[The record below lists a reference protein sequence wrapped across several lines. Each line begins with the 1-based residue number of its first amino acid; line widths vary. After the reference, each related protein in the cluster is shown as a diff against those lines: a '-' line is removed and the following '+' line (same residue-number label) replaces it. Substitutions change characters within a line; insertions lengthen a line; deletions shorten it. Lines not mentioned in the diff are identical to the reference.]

1 MNDNATPRASMGRW
15 FSYLAIRLLYA
26 LLVLVFLIYITFFGL
41 SMARGVPLTPA
52 LRLATQSTVGYLL
65 HVAQGDLGTAFI
77 SVGTSR
83 RAPVTQIIARVLP
96 RSVGLL
102 AVALGLGGVLGFFL
116 GSWAA
121 YRRSQKARVSAV
133 ILATL
138 GLSLPSFLLALV
150 LQLAALAYTKHTG
163 HPLLPLGGFGWDKHI
178 LLPAL
183 VLAVRP
189 LAQVARV
196 TTVVIS
202 DIQEQDFVR
211 TALAKGL
218 SLRQVRWRHVL
229 RNAWVPLLTAW
240 LVSLQFSLSSLPVVE
255 VYFGWGG
262 IGHALLRAIARK
274 DDLLAVPLIFALGVF
289 FLLVNGLLDLVARVL
304 DPRLREA
311 ATQVGGTSW
320 DWRAALRDLFDRAR
334 DILAQALNRRPRRE
348 QGTSQKTRQ
357 DLSEWNAAAQARR
370 AFRRRQWV
378 RGTLGNPAFVL
389 GGLIVLALVIIY
401 FLGPSLAPHNPYTT
415 IGLRMVNG
423 KLKSPPFPPSPEFPL
438 GTDMLGRDILSLL
451 LAGARQT
458 LTLAFLV
465 VLGRL
470 LVGTVLGLLAGW
482 TAGSRLDRLV
492 QNLAAIISSFPALL
506 LAMILI
512 LAIGIRQGMRPFVIA
527 LTVVGWGQV
536 MQVVRSETRQIR
548 AQPYIESAHVLG
560 LHPLEILWR
569 HVLPNVLPTLIVITS
584 LEMAGTL
591 LLLGELGFVGIFLGG
606 GAFAEIFVGSDPY
619 HYSDV
624 PEWAALLSNVRQY
637 ARTYPWVGIYP
648 ALTFG
653 LAILG
658 FNLFGEGLRR
668 LIQDIRLSFARL
680 WSRWTLAGLVVL
692 YLAVGWVQANT
703 GPIAIYQETAR
714 AFDGE
719 QAVTHVRTLTQ
730 DAWQG
735 RRIGTPGADAAA
747 QYVADQFQALGLQP
761 AGKNFTYFLT
771 VKRDFFE
778 LTEPPQLALVDEN
791 GNVVEALRYREDFA
805 VLPTLRF
812 NAGEGEGPLTV
823 VGFGPL
829 SKVEGRMGIGVF
841 APALDQ
847 IDSEGKVLLLLEEV
861 APTMW
866 RRRLQVMTL
875 VVTDDP
881 LKLKRGYVYSANSPY
896 APEYKPM
903 DGAPMFYISKE
914 AADRLLARIGGSVD
928 YFRKKARTLGPDE
941 IATWNT
947 RLRLRGSIVGEV
959 HKKVPVRHVIGH
971 WPGTSEKLA
980 ENLVVVMANYDGVGV
995 DELGRMYPGAL
1006 DNASGVAAMLELVRS
1021 WKAAGYE
1028 PKKTFLFVA
1037 YAAYG
1042 FDYGKRPNPE
1052 PDVKQLLGAKFG
1064 FSTSYKKEAIINLR
1078 GLGASTT
1085 LHASTGGSQHLA
1097 NLFKRSGKRAGVKVK
1112 RVESPLDISV
1122 IYKGGGAAFKGQ
1134 EAPTV
1139 HLTGGGWEQYA
1150 LTPADTADRLV
1161 PEYMEKLGRAISI
1174 ALQVLGREVSY

>member
-1 MNDNATPRASMGRW
+1 MDENASERALPLQW
-15 FSYLAIRLLYA
+15 LQYLLTRLVYA
-26 LLVLVFLIYITFFGL
+26 ALVLVFLIYVTFFGL
-41 SMARGVPLTPA
+41 SMARGVPFIPA
-52 LRLATQSTVGYLL
+52 LRYAGQSTSSYLL

-102 AVALGLGGVLGFFL
+102 ALALGLGGVLGFLL
-116 GSWAA
+116 GSWSA
-121 YRRSQKARVSAV
+121 YRRSQKARLTAV
-133 ILATL
+133 LLATA
-138 GLSLPSFLLALV
+138 GLSLPSFFLALI
-150 LQLAALAYTKHTG
+150 LQLAALAYTKKTG
-163 HPLLPLGGFGWDKHI
+163 HPLLPVGGFGWDAHI
-178 LLPAL
+178 ILPAL

-202 DIQEQDFVR
+202 DIQEQDFIR

-218 SLRQVRWRHVL
+218 SLRQVRWRHIL
-229 RNAWVPLLTAW
+229 RNAWVPILTAW

-255 VYFGWGG
+255 LYFGWGG

-289 FLLVNGLLDLVARVL
+289 FLLVNGLLDLVARIL

-311 ATQVGGTSW
+311 ATHLGRSSL
-320 DWRAALRDLFDRAR
+320 DWREAAKDLLDRVRDALLR
-334 DILAQALNRRPRRE
+334 ALKWRP
-348 QGTSQKTRQ
+348 QPSQKRPAPPPPPK
-357 DLSEWNAAAQARR
+357 EWEDAAASRR
-370 AFRRRQWV
+370 AFRRRQWI
-378 RGTLGNPAFVL
+378 RGTLGNPAFLL
-389 GGLIVLALVIIY
+389 GGLIVIALLIMY
-401 FLGPSLAPHNPYTT
+401 FLGPALSPHNPYTT

-438 GTDMLGRDILSLL
+438 GTDMLGRDILSLI

-470 LVGTVLGLLAGW
+470 LVGTSLGLLAGW
-482 TAGSRLDRLV
+482 SAGSRLDQII
-492 QNLAAIISSFPALL
+492 QNLAAIIASFPALL

-512 LAIGIRQGMRPFVIA
+512 LALGIRQGMRPFIIA
-527 LTVVGWGQV
+527 LTLVGWGHV
-536 MQVVRSETRQIR
+536 MQVVRGETRQIR
-548 AQPYIESAHVLG
+548 TQPYIESAHVLG

-569 HVLPNVLPTLIVITS
+569 HVLPNILPTLIVITA

-591 LLLGELGFVGIFLGG
+591 LLLGELGFVGVFLGG

-680 WSRWTLAGLVVL
+680 WSRWTLAGLLVL
-692 YLAVGWVQANT
+692 YVAVSWVQANT
-703 GPIAIYQETAR
+703 GPIAIYRETAR
-714 AFDGE
+714 AFQGQ
-719 QAVTHVRTLTQ
+719 QALKHVEVLTQ
-730 DAWQG
+730 ETWHG

-747 QYVADQFQALGLQP
+747 QYVAEQFKALGLQP
-761 AGKNFTYFLT
+761 AGQKFTYFLT

-778 LTEPPQLALVDEN
+778 LTQPPQLDLVDDA
-791 GNVVEALRYREDFA
+791 GNVVESLEYRKDFA

-841 APALDQ
+841 APALDR

-861 APTMW
+861 SPTMW
-866 RRRLQVMTL
+866 RRRLQTMTL

-881 LKLKRGYVYSANSPY
+881 EKLKRGYVYSANSPY

-928 YFRKKARTLGPDE
+928 YFRKRSRTLGPDE
-941 IATWNT
+941 IATWDT
-947 RLRLRGSIVGEV
+947 TLRLRGRIVGKI

-971 WPGTSEKLA
+971 LPGVSETLS
-980 ENLVVVMANYDGVGV
+980 EDLIVVMANYDGVGV
-995 DELGRMYPGAL
+995 DELGQMYPGAL

-1021 WKAAGYE
+1021 WKEAGYE

-1042 FDYGKRPNPE
+1042 FDYGKPPNPE

-1064 FSTSYKKEAIINLR
+1064 FSTSYKKEAIVYLR
-1078 GLGASTT
+1078 GLGARPT

-1097 NLFKRSGKRAGVKVK
+1097 DLFERAGKQAGVKVK
-1112 RVESPLDISV
+1112 REESPLDISV
-1122 IYKGGGAAFKGQ
+1122 IYKGGAAVFKGQ

-1139 HLTGGGWEQYA
+1139 HLTGEEWQRYA
-1150 LTPADTADRLV
+1150 LTPQDTPDRVQPAYL
-1161 PEYMEKLGRAISI
+1161 EKIGRAVSI
-1174 ALQVLGREVSY
+1174 ALQVLGREVNY

>member
-1 MNDNATPRASMGRW
+1 MNENATSRVPVNQW
-15 FSYLAIRLLYA
+15 ISYVFARLVYA
-26 LLVLVFLIYITFFGL
+26 LFVLVFLIYVTFFGL
-41 SMARGVPLTPA
+41 SMARGIPLVPA
-52 LRLATQSTVGYLL
+52 LRYAANSTFSYLL

-83 RAPVTQIIARVLP
+83 RGPVTHIIAQVLP

-102 AVALGLGGVLGFFL
+102 ALALGLGGVLGFLL

-121 YRRSQKARVSAV
+121 YRRHQGARLAAV
-133 ILATL
+133 VLATV

-150 LQLAALAYTKHTG
+150 LQLAALAYTKKTG
-163 HPLLPLGGFGWDKHI
+163 RPLLPVGGFGWDAHI
-178 LLPAL
+178 ILPAL

-218 SLRQVRWRHVL
+218 SLRQVRWRHIL
-229 RNAWVPLLTAW
+229 RNAWVPILTAW

-255 VYFGWGG
+255 IYFGWSG

-289 FLLVNGLLDLVARVL
+289 FLLVNGLLDLTARAL

-311 ATQVGGTSW
+311 ATQVGGASW
-320 DWRAALRDLFDRAR
+320 DWRAALVDLWDRLREGIAR
-334 DILAQALNRRPRRE
+334 TLAWRPRRE
-348 QGTSQKTRQ
+348 TDREKIPPPPPPEAEATV
-357 DLSEWNAAAQARR
+357 AARR
-370 AFRRRQWV
+370 AFRRRQWM

-389 GGLIVLALVIIY
+389 GGLVVLALLVVY
-401 FLGPSLAPHNPYTT
+401 FVGPYVTPHNPYTT

-470 LVGTVLGLLAGW
+470 LVGTALGLLAGW
-482 TAGSRLDRLV
+482 TVGSRLDKIIQDV
-492 QNLAAIISSFPALL
+492 AAVISSFPALL

-536 MQVVRSETRQIR
+536 MQVVRGETRQIR

-680 WSRWTLAGLVVL
+680 WSRWTLAGVVVL

-703 GPIAIYQETAR
+703 GPIAIYRATAR
-714 AFDGE
+714 AFDGG
-719 QAVTHVRTLTQ
+719 QVLTHVRTLTQ

-747 QYVADQFQALGLQP
+747 EYVAAQFEALGLQP

-778 LTEPPQLALVDEN
+778 LTEPPQLALVDED
-791 GNVVEALRYREDFA
+791 GHVVEALRYREDFA

-861 APTMW
+861 SPTMW

-881 LKLKRGYVYSANSPY
+881 QKLKRGYVYSANSPY

-947 RLRLRGSIVGEV
+947 RLRLRGSIVGKV

-980 ENLVVVMANYDGVGV
+980 ENLIVVMANYDNVGV
-995 DELGRMYPGAL
+995 DELGQVYPGAL
-1006 DNASGVAAMLELVRS
+1006 DNASGVATMLELVRS

-1064 FSTSYKKEAIINLR
+1064 FSTSYKKEAIISLR
-1078 GLGASTT
+1078 GLGADRM
-1085 LHASTGGSQHLA
+1085 LYASTGGSQHLA
-1097 NLFKRSGKRAGVKVK
+1097 NLLERSGKRAGVKVK
-1112 RVESPLDISV
+1112 RVETPLDISV

-1139 HLTGGGWEQYA
+1139 HLRGGQWAMYA
-1150 LTPADTADRLV
+1150 LTPEDTPDKVDAGNV
-1161 PEYMEKLGRAISI
+1161 QKLGQAISI